1 MMKKWKSALQY
12 FLMLAATVFLVWFS
26 FNSLTVPNSNNTW
39 ADKINYLQK
48 TWQQADMQWLW
59 LMAALA
65 MVSHLLRAQ
74 RWKMLI
80 TASGNSVTL
89 LFSFL
94 SLMIGYLVN
103 LVIPRGGEVSRCLNL
118 LKLHKTPVE
127 TSLGTVVVERIADV
141 IFLLIIIALAFFIQA
156 DMLLDFMQTLPIDT
170 SGTSEKVIVLL
181 IFGVAGILLI
191 FLLWRWFKSRPTL
204 YAKWKKLLGGFQ
216 EGLQSVIKLKSK
228 GWFLFH
234 SIAIWALYFV
244 MTYCVL
250 QAFESTQNL
259 GTGAILSV
267 FALGSI
273 AMALPLPGGAGAY
286 HTLVPAGITF
296 LYKIPSADAI
306 AFVFIFYAWQTLIM
320 IVGGAVSMVVSS
332 LLIST
337 KSK

>member
-12 FLMLAATVFLVWFS
+12 VLMLAATIFLVWFS
-26 FNSLTVPNSNNTW
+26 FNSLVVPNSNNSW

-48 TWQQADMQWLW
+48 TWQQADMFWLW
-59 LMAALA
+59 LMAGIA
-65 MVSHLLRAQ
+65 MVSHLLRAH
-74 RWKMLI
+74 RWKMLL
-80 TASGNSVTL
+80 TASGNRVNLIS
-89 LFSFL
+89 SFL

-103 LVIPRGGEVSRCLNL
+103 LVVPRGGEVSRCLNL

-141 IFLLIIIALAFFIQA
+141 IFLLIIIALAFFMQA
-156 DMLLDFMQTLPIDT
+156 EMLFDFMQTLPIDT
-170 SGTSEKVIVLL
+170 NGTSKKI
-181 IFGVAGILLI
+181 I
-191 FLLWRWFKSRPTL
+191 FLLILSISGLLLFYLFWRWLQSRPAL

-234 SIAIWALYFV
+234 SIAIWVLYFV

-296 LYKIPSADAI
+296 LYQIPPADAI

-320 IVGGAVSMVVSS
+320 IVGGASSMLVSS
-332 LLIST
+332 LIAST

>member
-1 MMKKWKSALQY
+1 MKKWKSALQY

-89 LFSFL
+89 LSSFL

-191 FLLWRWFKSRPTL
+191 FLLWRWLKSRPTL